1 MIYLRNAFRL
11 FVPQYGS
18 INSTKNEKVVV
29 LLEGQC
35 GKLFFSRLQENDDV
49 ADSVKKKAGES
60 GIKAGIFILI
70 GALKCAE
77 LGCYKEGEYVTTRL
91 DGPLEVASCMGNIAV
106 DEKGETIVHAHIVV
120 SKENGQAYGGH
131 LMRGCLVGP
140 TAELVVLEAVG
151 VGLQRRYDEKTKLK
165 LLNLG

>member
-1 MIYLRNAFRL
+1 
-11 FVPQYGS
+11 
-18 INSTKNEKVVV
+18 VVV
-29 LLEGQC
+29 LLEGHC
-35 GKLFFSRLQENDDV
+35 GKLFLSRLQEDDDV
-49 ADSVKKKAGES
+49 ADSVKKKAEES
-60 GIKAGIFILI
+60 GVKAGIFMLI

-91 DGPLEVASCMGNIAV
+91 HGYLEVASCMGNIAV

-120 SKENGQAYGGH
+120 SNENGQAYGGH

-140 TAELVVLEAVG
+140 TAELVVLEASG
-151 VGLQRRYDEKTKLK
+151 VGLQRRYDARTKLK